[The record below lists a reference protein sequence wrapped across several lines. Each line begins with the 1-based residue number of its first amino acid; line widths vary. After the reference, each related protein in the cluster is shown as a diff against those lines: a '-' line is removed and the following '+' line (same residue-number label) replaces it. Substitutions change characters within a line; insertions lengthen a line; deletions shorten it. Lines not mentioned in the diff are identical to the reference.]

1 MRGVCGVADQ
11 HELAVMPSLTQHT
24 IEIEPCRATQVAR
37 VAHQAVAVEVFAE
50 DALAERNR
58 AFRIDVLES
67 GRAPGFLTGFD
78 DESAGVLI
86 EAIGVELEPAPGR
99 LFESEGECI
108 ELATRSEPDVAA
120 LAHVD
125 VGLEGLG
132 IPAADRTVD

>member
-1 MRGVCGVADQ
+1 METRFAARPMRACFIASANYIPNHHSGSEAKWFRSGA
-11 HELAVMPSLTQHT
+11 A
-24 IEIEPCRATQVAR
+24 QVAR

-86 EAIGVELEPAPGR
+86 EAIGVELEPAARSRRPSAR
-99 LFESEGECI
+99 L
-108 ELATRSEPDVAA
+108 LP
-120 LAHVD
+120 HH
-125 VGLEGLG
+125 
-132 IPAADRTVD
+132 